1 MTTREAITR
10 ADELRP
16 NCISAEQKVAWLR
29 ELEGEFAELMGMELP
44 ENKWP
49 EDQPLLMPEPYDG
62 CYVNHLCVKI
72 DLGNQETEAYAN
84 DMVIRNASVREAKA
98 WYRRNNKPRYR
109 GNWRVM

>member
-1 MTTREAITR
+1 MRTREAITR

-16 NCISAEQKVAWLR
+16 NCISAEQKAAWLR

-49 EDQPLLMPEPYDG
+49 EDQPLLVPAPYDG
-62 CYVNHLCVKI
+62 CYVNHLCMKI

-98 WYRRNNKPRYR
+98 WYRRNNCPKYR
-109 GNWRVM
+109 GNWRT